1 MPWLMCAAMDRV
13 VVADDNP
20 SMTMALRMVL
30 EMWGWD
36 VVVAHDGV
44 TAVAAIRKTRPA
56 VALIDI
62 GLPGMDGLE
71 VARMIRAASAVPPLL
86 VALSGFGDEQD
97 RRRSHEA
104 GFDKHLVKPVEPD
117 LLRATITSTS
127 NLDRGRTDRD
137 DWGRAPI
144 IAVRQSPI

>member
-1 MPWLMCAAMDRV
+1 MRWLICAAMDRV

-44 TAVAAIRKTRPA
+44 SAVAAVRKTRPA

-62 GLPGMDGLE
+62 GLPGLDGLE
-71 VARMIRAASAVPPLL
+71 VARLVRAGSVVPRRL

-97 RRRSHEA
+97 RRRSYEA
-104 GFDKHLVKPVEPD
+104 GFDSHLVKPVEPE
-117 LLRATITSTS
+117 LLRATIMT
-127 NLDRGRTDRD
+127 NLDRGRTDRAT
-137 DWGRAPI
+137 GVAP
-144 IAVRQSPI
+144 RPTL